1 MSKKRSDT
9 PLLQECFA
17 IAGRQNRE
25 SVVEWKKRIAACLEA
40 AGAWMLPEERGE
52 NEISF
57 RTGDADGGRS
67 YRYRLQILPL
77 QGQMKLVQSVEME
90 NLKRRKQLLQWYAGK
105 RNQKLGKHIRYQLFP
120 VRLEGT
126 VGMKKGWEMELIR
139 LVSEMSRILLE
150 DEPVLCAL
158 YSGSVPPAIR
168 EELCR
173 EYQEYERE
181 MSDEI
186 RV

>member
-1 MSKKRSDT
+1 MHDIVRGDVGRKQVFRIKQKRSEIIMSKKRSDT

-67 YRYRLQILPL
+67 YRYRLQIL
-77 QGQMKLVQSVEME
+77 
-90 NLKRRKQLLQWYAGK
+90 
-105 RNQKLGKHIRYQLFP
+105 
-120 VRLEGT
+120 
-126 VGMKKGWEMELIR
+126 
-139 LVSEMSRILLE
+139 
-150 DEPVLCAL
+150 L
-158 YSGSVPPAIR
+158 YRGR
-168 EELCR
+168 
-173 EYQEYERE
+173 
-181 MSDEI
+181 
-186 RV
+186 

>member
-1 MSKKRSDT
+1 
-9 PLLQECFA
+9 
-17 IAGRQNRE
+17 
-25 SVVEWKKRIAACLEA
+25 
-40 AGAWMLPEERGE
+40 
-52 NEISF
+52 
-57 RTGDADGGRS
+57 
-67 YRYRLQILPL
+67 
-77 QGQMKLVQSVEME
+77 
-90 NLKRRKQLLQWYAGK
+90 
-105 RNQKLGKHIRYQLFP
+105 
-120 VRLEGT
+120 
-126 VGMKKGWEMELIR
+126 MKKGWEMELIR

-158 YSGSVPPAIR
+158 YSGTVPPAIR